1 MQMPFKNMKFY
12 PIFIAIVM
20 ACFPKGLVN
29 ALEVEKIVKNTTAYL
44 ESLSAQDKFSG
55 VVLIAKDG
63 VPILKRAYGLANRSF
78 NAPNRIDT
86 KFNLGSMNKMFTG
99 VAILQLVEQGKLA
112 LDDMIIKHLPD
123 YPNKEI
129 ASKIT
134 IHQLLTHT
142 SGMGLYWTDEYM
154 KTSKDRLRDIED
166 YLPLFVDQPL
176 QFNPGSKFSYSNS
189 GYLVLGLI
197 IEKVTGQSY
206 FDYVMENI
214 YKPAGMINTDAYE
227 LDYVVPN
234 LAVGYT
240 QIGARKG
247 AIKNNLF
254 MHVVKGGPAGGG
266 YSTVEDLLNF
276 GNALLHNELL
286 SPEYTELTIKG
297 KVKRS
302 ENVMYAYG
310 IEDRGENNHRII
322 GHGGRFPGISSKL
335 EIYKDLGYTVIV
347 MSNFDRG
354 SVEVEQFI
362 KEQLIGKTQHMK
374 NIELTKLILEQI
386 TEQGYDSGIKLHEE
400 NREKGK
406 ALESM
411 VNLYGYELLAKGQIS
426 QAIDIFKFNVY
437 VHPESA
443 NCYDSLGDA
452 YMEAGNKE
460 LAIKSYEKSLELN
473 PNNKKAIEKLNKA
486 KAKSR

>member
-1 MQMPFKNMKFY
+1 MHILFKNMKSY
-12 PIFIAIVM
+12 LIFITIVM
-20 ACFPKGLVN
+20 ACFPRGSVK
-29 ALEVEKIVKNTTAYL
+29 ALEVEKIVEKTTAYL
-44 ESLSAQDKFSG
+44 EELNAQNKFSG
-55 VVLIAKDG
+55 AVLIAKDG

-78 NAPNRIDT
+78 NVPNRIDT

-99 VAILQLVEQGKLA
+99 VAILQLVEQRKLA
-112 LDDMIIKHLPD
+112 LDDKIIKHVPD

-129 ASKIT
+129 ASKVT

-176 QFNPGSKFSYSNS
+176 QFKPGSKFSYSNS
-189 GYLVLGLI
+189 GYMVLGLI

-240 QIGARKG
+240 RAEAREG
-247 AIKNNLF
+247 EIKNNLYI
-254 MHVVKGGPAGGG
+254 HVCKGGPAGGG
-266 YSTVEDLLNF
+266 YSTVEDLLSF
-276 GNALLHNELL
+276 SNALLGNKLL
-286 SPEYTELTIKG
+286 SPEYTELAIKG
-297 KVKRS
+297 KVRRS

-310 IEDRGENNHRII
+310 IQDRSENNHRII
-322 GHGGRFPGISSKL
+322 GHGGGFPGISSNL

-354 SVEVEQFI
+354 SIEVENFI
-362 KEQLIGKTQHMK
+362 KEQLIGKTQYMK
-374 NIELTKLILEQI
+374 DVELTKFILEHI
-386 TEQGYDSGIKLHEE
+386 TENGYDSGIELYEE
-400 NREKGK
+400 NREKGRV
-406 ALESM
+406 LEGM
-411 VNLYGYELLAKGQIS
+411 VNQYGYELLAEGKIS
-426 QAIDIFKFNVY
+426 KAIDIFKFNVY
-437 VHPESA
+437 IHPESA
-443 NCYDSLGDA
+443 NCYDSLGEA

-460 LAIKSYEKSLELN
+460 LAIKNYEKSLELN
-473 PNNKKAIEKLNKA
+473 PDNKNSVKILQNLREE
-486 KAKSR
+486 